1 MNTIAK
7 IGLDCVGCR
16 SCEQSCPQGC
26 IAMKSNQEGFLYP
39 VIHQSS
45 CIQCGMCLRSC
56 PVHVS
61 LPEERRPLA
70 VYACK
75 QKDQDALFRSAS
87 GGASDA
93 AVRSVLQRGGVA
105 YGAAY
110 DANLTVGHIEVTAQ
124 EDRRKLQS
132 SKYVQSDLRDSFSR
146 ARRRL
151 QEGKIVLFTGTPC
164 QIAGLYAFL
173 GKPMEGLYTID
184 LICHGVPSPELFAQ
198 YLRYQGQKLGEPV
211 EQYSFRAKDRR
222 GWGTQYLLQTESKT
236 KSQPLALDKYGNH
249 FFAGD
254 CYRECC
260 YRCRYAGLNRP
271 ADLTLGDFW
280 GIEKSH
286 PDFNEPLGVSAVL
299 VNTEKGQQLLSWM
312 QESVELMPAS
322 LEQVLQKQ
330 ENLRQATP
338 RPRKRDT
345 FYRNL
350 KQPDFFAKISVGFQW
365 KERIKQL
372 LPPET
377 IRKIKRHF

>member
-16 SCEQSCPQGC
+16 SCEQSCPQSC
-26 IAMKSNQEGFLYP
+26 ITMKVNQEGFLYP
-39 VIHQSS
+39 VIHQPN
-45 CIQCGMCLRSC
+45 CIQCGACLRSC

-61 LPEERRPLA
+61 SLEERRPLA

-75 QKDQDALFRSAS
+75 QKDQNALFCSAS

-93 AVRSVLQRGGVA
+93 AVRALLQRGGVA

-110 DANLTVGHIEVTAQ
+110 DANLTVGHIEITTQ
-124 EDRRKLQS
+124 KERRKLQS
-132 SKYVQSDLRDSFSR
+132 SKYVQSDLRDSFSL
-146 ARRRL
+146 AWRRL
-151 QEGKIVLFTGTPC
+151 QQGKIVLFTGTPC

-184 LICHGVPSPELFAQ
+184 LICHGVPSPELFAV
-198 YLRYQGQKLGEPV
+198 YLRYQSQKLGEPV

-222 GWGTQYLLQTESKT
+222 GWGTQYLLKT
-236 KSQPLALDKYGNH
+236 KSQTKSKPLALDKYGTH
-249 FFAGD
+249 FLAGD

-260 YRCRYAGLNRP
+260 YRCQYAALNRP

-286 PDFNEPLGVSAVL
+286 PDFNESLGVSAVL

-312 QESVELMPAS
+312 QESVELTSAS
-322 LEQVLQKQ
+322 LEEVLQKQ
-330 ENLRQATP
+330 ENLRHPTP

-345 FYRNL
+345 FYRHL
-350 KQPDFFAKISVGFQW
+350 KQPDFFANLSVGFQW
-365 KERIKQL
+365 KERIKQF